1 MSNSF
6 TDPRE
11 SANPGK
17 SNEPNA
23 SIDPNEGIGSGDLD
37 TQIQDMVA
45 EEAGSIRWGL
55 SEIPMHVGSAM
66 IRPEDRGKI
75 RAVALESAENQ
86 ARQQMAMLRRQA
98 EALME
103 EARRIEERLLLSVQ
117 IFQADVNFTP
127 VVGQVYH
134 LYQRSN
140 GTKFLSLIGPIQ
152 WGNRSSSLEHLGTFK
167 HLADSTWEPA

>member
-1 MSNSF
+1 MSNSS
-6 TDPRE
+6 THLRE
-11 SANPGK
+11 SSNTSNSID
-17 SNEPNA
+17 SNE
-23 SIDPNEGIGSGDLD
+23 SIGSGDSDLHN
-37 TQIQDMVA
+37 QHMVA
-45 EEAGSIRWGL
+45 EEAGSLSWGL

-140 GTKFLSLIGPIQ
+140 GTKFLSLIGPNQ
-152 WGNRSSSLEHLGTFK
+152 WGSRASSLEHLGTFK
-167 HLADSTWEPA
+167 HLADSTWEPV

>member
-1 MSNSF
+1 
-6 TDPRE
+6 PRE
-11 SANPGK
+11 SSNP
-17 SNEPNA
+17 SNSIGPNE
-23 SIDPNEGIGSGDLD
+23 SIDPNAGIGSRDSDLH
-37 TQIQDMVA
+37 IQNMVA
-45 EEAGSIRWGL
+45 EDAGSLSWGL
-55 SEIPMHVGSAM
+55 SEIPMHVGSPM

-134 LYQRSN
+134 LYQRAN
-140 GTKFLSLIGPIQ
+140 GTKFLSLIGPNQ
-152 WGNRSSSLEHLGTFK
+152 WGSRASSLEHLGTFK
-167 HLADSTWEPA
+167 HLADSTWEPV

>member
-1 MSNSF
+1 VSNSS
-6 TDPRE
+6 TDPIE
-11 SANPGK
+11 ATDSGQPIDSMV
-17 SNEPNA
+17 SNNQAHDE
-23 SIDPNEGIGSGDLD
+23 
-37 TQIQDMVA
+37 MA
-45 EEAGSIRWGL
+45 EESESISWGL

-134 LYQRSN
+134 LYQRTN
-140 GTKFLSLIGPIQ
+140 GTKFLSLIGPNQ
-152 WGNRSSSLEHLGTFK
+152 WGSRTSSLEHLGTFK
-167 HLADSTWEPA
+167 HLADSTWEPV

>member
-1 MSNSF
+1 MSNSS
-6 TDPRE
+6 THLRE
-11 SANPGK
+11 SSNSSNSID
-17 SNEPNA
+17 SNE
-23 SIDPNEGIGSGDLD
+23 SIGSGHSDLHN
-37 TQIQDMVA
+37 QNMVA
-45 EEAGSIRWGL
+45 EEAGSLSWGL

-75 RAVALESAENQ
+75 RAVALESAENH

-98 EALME
+98 ETLME

-140 GTKFLSLIGPIQ
+140 GTKFLSLIGPNQ
-152 WGNRSSSLEHLGTFK
+152 WGSRASSLGHLGTFK
-167 HLADSTWEPA
+167 HLADSTWEPV

>member
-1 MSNSF
+1 MQKDSTPDLVSKS
-6 TDPRE
+6 E
-11 SANPGK
+11 SVSESTISPV
-17 SNEPNA
+17 S
-23 SIDPNEGIGSGDLD
+23 
-37 TQIQDMVA
+37 
-45 EEAGSIRWGL
+45 WGL
-55 SEIPMHVGSAM
+55 SEIPMHVGSAL

-134 LYQRSN
+134 LYQRETGS
-140 GTKFLSLIGPIQ
+140 KFLSLIGPNM
-152 WGNRSSSLEHLGTFK
+152 WGKCGSTLEHLGTFQY
-167 HLADSTWEPA
+167 LADSTWEPA

>member
-1 MSNSF
+1 MQTDTPPNSV
-6 TDPRE
+6 PEAKNIPE
-11 SANPGK
+11 SDDSA
-17 SNEPNA
+17 
-23 SIDPNEGIGSGDLD
+23 
-37 TQIQDMVA
+37 V
-45 EEAGSIRWGL
+45 RWGL
-55 SEIPMHVGSAM
+55 SEIPMHVGSAL

-127 VVGQVYH
+127 VVGQIYH
-134 LYQRSN
+134 LYQRETGS
-140 GTKFLSLIGPIQ
+140 KFLSLIAPTK
-152 WGNRSSSLEHLGTFK
+152 WGSRANTLEHLGTFQY
-167 HLADSTWEPA
+167 LADSTWEPV

>member
-1 MSNSF
+1 MSNSS
-6 TDPRE
+6 THLRE
-11 SANPGK
+11 SSNTSNSID
-17 SNEPNA
+17 SNE
-23 SIDPNEGIGSGDLD
+23 SIGSGDSDLHN
-37 TQIQDMVA
+37 QNMVA
-45 EEAGSIRWGL
+45 EEAGSLSWGL

-140 GTKFLSLIGPIQ
+140 GTKFLSLIGPSQ
-152 WGNRSSSLEHLGTFK
+152 WGSRASSLEHLGTFK
-167 HLADSTWEPA
+167 HLADSTWEPV